1 MPDNNH
7 PEWAW
12 KDGSFIPY
20 QDCTLH
26 VRTQAVMVAASVFEG
41 IKAFWN
47 DSTESLYLFRLDD
60 HLQRLRNS
68 MKMMRMQTTAPS
80 DLDDICV
87 DLLARNRFA
96 GNVHMMPTTYVG
108 EGKANVALAPP
119 TGEGM
124 FITAVLRPPNPYIDQ
139 GLHVSTSTWTR
150 ISDQSVPP
158 RIKAAGNYQ
167 NGRLALNEAWANG
180 YDNCL
185 MLNPNGSVAEGPGA
199 CVFVVS
205 DGKIC
210 TPPVTDGILES
221 ITRESLM
228 TLFEEK
234 TGNPVIE
241 RSINRTELYTADEI
255 LMCGSGMDV
264 VPVLSV
270 DRIEVADGKKGPAT
284 QAVQDAYFAVG
295 KGEDTSHAEWRT
307 LVRTGPGTTLT

>member
-1 MPDNNH
+1 MPDLKN
-7 PEWAW
+7 PDWAW
-12 KDGSFIPY
+12 KNGSFIPY
-20 QDCTLH
+20 DDCTIH

-47 DSTESLYLFRLDD
+47 ESTESLYLFRLDD

-68 MKMMRMQTTAPS
+68 MKMMRMQSTAPA
-80 DLDDICV
+80 DLNAICV
-87 DLLARNRFA
+87 ELLERNGFA
-96 GNVHMMPTTYVG
+96 GNVHMMPTAYVG

-124 FITAVLRPPNPYIDQ
+124 FITGVLRPPNPYIDK
-139 GLHVSTSTWTR
+139 GLRVCVSTWTR
-150 ISDQSVPP
+150 ISDQTVPP

-185 MLNPNGSVAEGPGA
+185 MLNHNGSVSEGPGA
-199 CVFVVS
+199 CMVMVS
-205 DGKIC
+205 NGKVS

-221 ITRESLM
+221 ITRESLL

-234 TGNPVIE
+234 LGMPVVE

-264 VPVLSV
+264 VPVMSV
-270 DRIEVADGKKGPAT
+270 DRIDVGNGKKGPVT
-284 QAVQDAYFAVG
+284 QSIQDAYFAVG
-295 KGEDTSHAEWRT
+295 KGVDASHPEWRT
-307 LVRTGPGTTLT
+307 LVRTGANA